1 MIPVGV
7 SLGRGPHAV
16 GPLDPVGWG
25 ADGGGEVWARMLRVA
40 GVLLG
45 LALYIWFIVDVI
57 RTPRLDVRTLP
68 KFVWLLLVILIP
80 LLGGLLWLFAGR
92 PRPQRP
98 RFGRRRSRGPVAPD
112 DDPSFLRQIDQDT
125 WSERMRRRRD
135 GGADPA
141 SP

>member
-1 MIPVGV
+1 
-7 SLGRGPHAV
+7 
-16 GPLDPVGWG
+16 
-25 ADGGGEVWARMLRVA
+25 MLRVVA
-40 GVLLG
+40 ALLG
-45 LALYIWFIVDVI
+45 LAVYIWFIVDVV

-68 KFVWLLLVILIP
+68 KFVWLLLVVLIP

-98 RFGRRRSRGPVAPD
+98 RFGRRRTRGPVAPD
-112 DDPSFLRQIDQDT
+112 DDPTFLRKIDQDA